1 MTTSA
6 GGRNGDVAPVPV
18 QPLGDRDELIPLL
31 SALALGSLMTLV
43 VAVDRRFQFAYL
55 NPEGRIAVETT
66 AALVSLFVGVLAYGR
81 FRASRS
87 VGDLGVTLAVF
98 VLGFASIAF
107 GAIPRAMSGS
117 DPEAFSTWSSIVAR
131 FVGAAMLAAS
141 PFLVGRRASHR
152 ASQQLTRVVVTVIL
166 VIAAG
171 AALLATHLPDG
182 VKIAL
187 PLESADRPQVEKAVV
202 VVVAQLVTGALFAIA
217 TWGFTRRAM
226 RDPTDVFA
234 QWMAAG
240 AALQM
245 FARLHF
251 ALFPSV
257 YSDWLYTGDLLRLLG
272 AVAWLVGALWELGR
286 YWRDREALAVL
297 DERRRMARELHDGLL
312 QELSF
317 IHSQSSV
324 AAMPGE
330 ETMSNVAAA
339 AERAL
344 REARLAVEAL
354 AGSTEMPPEVALRR
368 AAEQFAVPAGIEVT
382 CSFQPGCRVDSPL
395 RHELARI
402 VREAS
407 ANAVKHAGATT
418 IAVELDGA
426 PDGSLWLMIADDGD
440 GFDVEQGREGGFG
453 LTSMRERA
461 ERIGAELTITSVRG
475 QGTIVELM
483 VPPGATDG

>member
-6 GGRNGDVAPVPV
+6 GGRPGDIAPDPV
-18 QPLGDRDELIPLL
+18 RSLGDRSELLPLIG
-31 SALALGSLMTLV
+31 ALALGSLMTLV

-55 NPEGRIAVETT
+55 NPEGRVVVETT

-98 VLGFASIAF
+98 VLAFAGITF

-117 DPEAFSTWSSIVAR
+117 DPEAFSTWGSMVAR
-131 FVGAAMLAAS
+131 FVGAAILATS
-141 PFLVGRRASHR
+141 PFLLGRRAPPR
-152 ASQQLTRVVVTVIL
+152 VSQQLTRFVVAVMI

-171 AALLATHLPDG
+171 AALLAAHLPEG
-182 VKIAL
+182 VKIVL

-202 VVVAQLVTGALFAIA
+202 VVITQVVAGGLFAIA
-217 TWGFTRRAM
+217 TWGFTRRAWH
-226 RDPTDVFA
+226 DPTDVFA
-234 QWMAAG
+234 QSMAAG

-272 AVAWLVGALWELGR
+272 AVAWLAGALWEIRR

-324 AAMPGE
+324 AGPPGE

-339 AERAL
+339 ADRAL

-382 CSFQPGCRVDSPL
+382 CSFQPGCQVDSTL

-461 ERIGAELTITSVRG
+461 ERIDAELTITSVRG
-475 QGTIVELM
+475 QGTVVELM
-483 VPPGATDG
+483 VPPRATDG